1 LGDRSAARAGGQG
14 WQCPLV
20 AWVASIADTPRLA
33 DGIVDADPLKQF
45 AAWFRDA
52 VAAGELLPEA
62 MTVATSTRSG
72 EPSARMVLLRGVD
85 ERGFGFF
92 TNYDSQKGREL
103 AENPRA
109 ALVIYWPKLGWQV
122 RIAGAVVKQSAEEST
137 TYFHGRPLASQLSA
151 WASPQS
157 QVIPN
162 RTVLEDSVAALSKR
176 YEGAPVPLPQ
186 NWGGYRVIPQSIE
199 FWQHR
204 ENRLH
209 DRFRY
214 TRQARGRW
222 RIERLAP

>member
-1 LGDRSAARAGGQG
+1 MA
-14 WQCPLV
+14 
-20 AWVASIADTPRLA
+20 
-33 DGIVDADPLKQF
+33 
-45 AAWFRDA
+45 DA
-52 VAAGELLPEA
+52 VAAGEILPEA
-62 MTVATSTRSG
+62 VTVATSTRSG

-109 ALVIYWPKLGWQV
+109 ALVIYWPKLGRQV
-122 RIAGAVVKQSAEEST
+122 RVVGEVVKQSAEESAA
-137 TYFHGRPLASQLSA
+137 YFHNRPLPSQLSA

-176 YEGAPVPLPQ
+176 YDSRPVPLPE
-186 NWGGYRVIPQSIE
+186 NWGGYRVIPRSIE

-204 ENRLH
+204 DNRLH
-209 DRFRY
+209 DRIRY
-214 TRQARGRW
+214 TRQAKGW